1 MVASVPIT
9 SSASKPGASSMGMRQ
24 APSMSFIIGTAR
36 LMSSGVASRC
46 ALYSGKASWRKVGP
60 GGSNATPTC
69 VGLSLASTSWSV
81 LTKPIMAEVLR
92 PLEFTR
98 GLLMKA

>member
-1 MVASVPIT
+1 
-9 SSASKPGASSMGMRQ
+9 MGILIAR
-24 APSMSFIIGTAR
+24 SMSFIIGTAF

-60 GGSNATPTC
+60 AGSKATPMC
-69 VGLSLASTSWSV
+69 VGLSLARTSLSV
-81 LTKPIMAEVLR
+81 LTNPIIADVFR
-92 PLEFTR
+92 PFELMR